1 MGQEQMDFM
10 DKFIAANAV
19 PTEALAHFAANDFT
33 SKYLSNPLYRPIPTY
48 SRVLK
53 DDGED
58 YFFSRTVA
66 TPTTIPYLVTLQLKD
81 FPFAEDSPKGTLK
94 TGQGHKA
101 VVKIPENPDCIM
113 LLHLGRP
120 GVDGHPA
127 TIHGGVACAILDE
140 MMGLCV
146 MLHHQHL
153 EGARESLYT
162 AGLNVTYRAPV
173 PTPND
178 VIVKCWLEGREG
190 RKWKSRGQIINKDG
204 LVMTEAEGLWVL
216 ARNEVKL

>member
-1 MGQEQMDFM
+1 MGQDMDFM
-10 DKFIAANAV
+10 DKFITAHHV
-19 PTEALAHFAANDFT
+19 PEEARKHFASVDFT
-33 SKYLSNPLYRPIPTY
+33 NKYLSNPLYQAIPTY

-81 FPFAEDSPKGTLK
+81 FPFAQDSPKGTLK
-94 TGQGHKA
+94 IGQGHKQ
-101 VVKIPENPDCIM
+101 VVKVPENPDCIM
-113 LLHLGRP
+113 LLRLGRP
-120 GVDGHPA
+120 GIDGHPA

-153 EGARESLYT
+153 VGARESLYT

-178 VIVKCWLEGREG
+178 VIVKCCLVGREG
-190 RKWKSRGQIINKDG
+190 RKWQSRGQIVNQDG

-216 ARNEVKL
+216 ANNPVKL